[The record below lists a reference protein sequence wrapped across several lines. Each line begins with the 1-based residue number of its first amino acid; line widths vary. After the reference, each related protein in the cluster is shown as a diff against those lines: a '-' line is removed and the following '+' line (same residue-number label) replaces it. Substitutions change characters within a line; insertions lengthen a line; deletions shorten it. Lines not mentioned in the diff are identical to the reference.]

1 MTRDPRLATLLLA
14 LLALPSCKPEQSWGY
29 VATLGNDTTS
39 VERVTQRGNHITGDA
54 VGRSPTVVR
63 RHWEMTLAPDGGVS
77 RWVMDSRIPNAP
89 AGEREL
95 HHEFEREDGELRI
108 VRRNGKGGTD
118 RTGPEPWTR
127 VVPWNAFL
135 YSTYDQLIQD
145 ARGLPD
151 STRIGL
157 YFFEGWHEGSVGFGR
172 VREIGEGRYSIMST
186 GLAGL
191 GEARVDESGRMVSYS
206 GDGTTYKQE
215 VRRVTDIP
223 DLDALFQRYA
233 ADELKR
239 GAPRALSI
247 RDTARGTVGK
257 AQITVDY
264 SRPLQRGRVLVGGL
278 IPYGQVWRTGANA
291 ATQLTTS
298 APITLAGVA
307 LDSGTYTL
315 WTFPSESGVQLIINR
330 EHGQWGTEYNA
341 QYDIARVPMKVDT
354 TQKPVEKFTIRIGSE
369 PSASSVSSATSV
381 DPSATSVDMEWGRF
395 RWSVPISGQE
405 VHTKTRKHEKAVQR

>member
-1 MTRDPRLATLLLA
+1 M
-14 LLALPSCKPEQSWGY
+14 
-29 VATLGNDTTS
+29 LGNDTTS
-39 VERVTQRGNHITGDA
+39 VERVTQRGNHIVGDA

-63 RHWEMTLAPDGGVS
+63 RHWEMTLAPDGGVR
-77 RWVMDSRIPNAP
+77 RWIMDTRIPNAP
-89 AGEREL
+89 EGERDL
-95 HHEFEREDGELRI
+95 HHEMERKDGKLRI
-108 VRRNGKGGTD
+108 VRRTGTGGTD

-135 YSTYDQLIQD
+135 YATYDQLIQD

-157 YFFEGWHEGSVGFGR
+157 YFFEGWREGSVGYAR
-172 VREIGEGRYSIMST
+172 VRQTGEGRYSIMST

-191 GEARVDESGRMVSYS
+191 GEARTDGSGRMVSYS
-206 GDGTTYKQE
+206 GAGTTYKQE
-215 VRRVTDIP
+215 VRRVTDVP
-223 DLDALFQRYA
+223 DLDSLFQRYA

-239 GAPRALSI
+239 GAPRALSV

-257 AQITVDY
+257 ALITIDY

-298 APITLAGVA
+298 APIKLAGVA

-315 WTFPSESGVQLIINR
+315 WTMPTKDGVQLIINR

-341 QYDIARVPMKVDT
+341 QYDIARVPMKVAT
-354 TQKPVEKFTIRIGSE
+354 REASVEEFTIL
-369 PSASSVSSATSV
+369 VDSATSRLV
-381 DPSATSVDMEWGRF
+381 MEWGPF
-395 RWSVPISGQE
+395 RWSAPMSESGQ
-405 VHTKTRKHEKAVQR
+405 